1 MAKLKLFLIIL
12 IALFCLSAQA
22 EIIRGKVIK
31 IADGDTLTLLTDSNK
46 KIKIRLAGI
55 DTPERKQSF
64 GNTAKNVLAK
74 LVFQK
79 EIQIEVLTKDRYGRT
94 VGIVFLDNQNVNY
107 ELVRKGMAWA
117 YKRYTDNE
125 LLYKL
130 EDEAK
135 KRRIGLWAD
144 ENPIAPWDWRRG
156 KR

>member
-1 MAKLKLFLIIL
+1 MNKLKLFLVTL
-12 IALFCLSAQA
+12 IFLFSLSAQA
-22 EIIRGKVIK
+22 SIIRGVVVK
-31 IADGDTLTLLTDSNK
+31 IADGDSLTLLTDSNK
-46 KIKIRLAGI
+46 QIRIRLAGI

-64 GNTAKNVLAK
+64 GNTAKNALVK

-79 EIQIEVLTKDRYGRT
+79 EVKIKVRTKDRYGRT

>member
-1 MAKLKLFLIIL
+1 MTKLKLFLIIL
-12 IALFCLSAQA
+12 IALFSLSAQA

-31 IADGDTLTLLTDSNK
+31 IADGDTLTLLTDSDK
-46 KIKIRLAGI
+46 KIRIRLAGI
-55 DTPERKQSF
+55 DTPERKQPF

-117 YKRYTDNE
+117 YKRYTDDG